1 MSNLPTQPVQPMHP
15 KTFDFSVDGTRYHS
29 DRQFLTGLEIKH
41 LAHVPDEF
49 ELYLVVPG
57 YQDELIGEDKIVNF
71 ARPGVERFET
81 RKKHHGLILI
91 INTRP
96 VPYEGNVV
104 SYEQVVALAGYDI
117 HKPDRGYTVTY
128 ENGPR
133 QNPEGGLS
141 KGHRVFVKH
150 MMQFHVNAT
159 DKS

>member
-1 MSNLPTQPVQPMHP
+1 MHP
-15 KTFDFSVDGTRYHS
+15 KQFEFSVDGTRCRTEH
-29 DRQFLTGLEIKH
+29 QFLTGAQIKRM
-41 LAHVPDEF
+41 AGVPADF

-81 RKKHHGLILI
+81 RKHHGLILI